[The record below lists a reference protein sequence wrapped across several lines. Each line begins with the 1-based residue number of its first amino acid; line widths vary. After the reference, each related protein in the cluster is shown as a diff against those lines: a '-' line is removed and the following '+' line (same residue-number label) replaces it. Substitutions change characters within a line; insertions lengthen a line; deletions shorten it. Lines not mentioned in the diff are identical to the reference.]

1 MTKTTQVE
9 NKIQSKSSNVDN
21 ETSQEEKTQIN
32 KSQLINLSKYSNEN
46 NNISKEPN
54 SKGIQNENKFYICQE
69 INKGP
74 WTPYEDNQL
83 KKYVQIYGPKKWNQC
98 AEFIKNRTGKQC
110 REHWINCLNPEVKK
124 GNWSPEEDLLIMIL
138 YKKFNGSWRDMIHYF
153 KGRTEN
159 SIKNRFFS
167 QLRKIAANNKIKKN
181 KKRSSKINLD
191 NLLIYLE
198 QGIKE
203 AKMLYK
209 TENKLNDKEL
219 EDFLIKIEFKK
230 KIEKKRKN
238 KKILEKNKNYSNK
251 NILLGKKREKNSC
264 DKKCK
269 IIQENINNEKN
280 AKKIFTN
287 INEITRTT
295 ELAEQNLINDKKEI
309 KENCE
314 NHFLEEPKENNQS
327 NESFSEEDDINNFLQ
342 MDPNEVLN
350 SSFSLYGSNREDETE
365 EITEKNY
372 ECNFINNNTFFK
384 HTNSD
389 IISRLNFNSNDE
401 FFPVWKR

>member
-1 MTKTTQVE
+1 MTKSTQVE
-9 NKIQSKSSNVDN
+9 NKIQNKSSNAEN

-54 SKGIQNENKFYICQE
+54 LKGIQNENKFYICQE

-83 KKYVQIYGPKKWNQC
+83 KKYVQIYGPKNWNKC

-138 YKKFNGSWRDMIHYF
+138 YKKCNGSWKDMIHYF
-153 KGRTEN
+153 KDRTEN

-167 QLRKIAANNKIKKN
+167 QLRKIAANNKSKKN

-203 AKMLYK
+203 AKTLYK

-230 KIEKKRKN
+230 KI
-238 KKILEKNKNYSNK
+238 
-251 NILLGKKREKNSC
+251 
-264 DKKCK
+264 
-269 IIQENINNEKN
+269 
-280 AKKIFTN
+280 
-287 INEITRTT
+287 
-295 ELAEQNLINDKKEI
+295 
-309 KENCE
+309 
-314 NHFLEEPKENNQS
+314 
-327 NESFSEEDDINNFLQ
+327 
-342 MDPNEVLN
+342 
-350 SSFSLYGSNREDETE
+350 
-365 EITEKNY
+365 
-372 ECNFINNNTFFK
+372 
-384 HTNSD
+384 
-389 IISRLNFNSNDE
+389 
-401 FFPVWKR
+401 